1 MLFADVYIKGLNF
14 KVFYHL
20 LLIQLVLRTLQL
32 TEPFSLQNPSPFTP
46 SVYRVGISVW
56 CIVPLTS
63 EMQDLIT
70 KQKSIIKLIQMT
82 LYLFFRQ
89 RKAQRQRMG
98 QQKRVDPRLEVLA
111 VLVYFLPLLGESNF
125 LHQGVL

>member
-1 MLFADVYIKGLNF
+1 
-14 KVFYHL
+14 
-20 LLIQLVLRTLQL
+20 
-32 TEPFSLQNPSPFTP
+32 
-46 SVYRVGISVW
+46 
-56 CIVPLTS
+56 
-63 EMQDLIT
+63 
-70 KQKSIIKLIQMT
+70 MT

-111 VLVYFLPLLGESNF
+111 VLVYFLPLLAESNF